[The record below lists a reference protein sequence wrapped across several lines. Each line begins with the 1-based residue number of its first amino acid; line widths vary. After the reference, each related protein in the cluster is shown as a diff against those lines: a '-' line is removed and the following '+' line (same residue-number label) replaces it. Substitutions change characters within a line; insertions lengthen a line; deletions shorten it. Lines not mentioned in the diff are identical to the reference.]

1 MSIDDPV
8 APETP
13 STARMYDYFLHGDN
27 NFPIDRAAADQVI
40 AKVGSTLT
48 RDVVWENRRF
58 LGRVV
63 RHLASECGIRQFID
77 VGAGLPSGENT
88 HQVAGRSTPDARVVY
103 VDVDPVVAEHGRRL
117 LSDEEAERIR
127 LITADAREPRRILD
141 HPDTQAV
148 LDFTQPIAL
157 LFIAVFHFIVDEENP
172 RGILDE
178 FRSRVAPGS
187 YLAISHLATD
197 KAPAEEMARMEAI
210 YRNASAPMVYR
221 DGVDIQALFD
231 GTELVSPGLVSVA
244 RWRPDGR
251 EDNQPTNRMYGGIGR
266 IR

>member
-1 MSIDDPV
+1 MSIDDPI
-8 APETP
+8 APDTP

-27 NFPIDRAAADQVI
+27 NFPIDRAAGDEVI
-40 AKVGSTLT
+40 RRVGQTLT

-58 LGRVV
+58 LGRAVH
-63 RHLASECGIRQFID
+63 HLASECGVRQFID
-77 VGAGLPSGENT
+77 VGAGLPSSENT

-103 VDVDPVVAEHGRRL
+103 VDVDPVVAEYGRQL
-117 LSDEEAERIR
+117 LSDEEAERVR
-127 LITADAREPRRILD
+127 LITADIREPRRILD

-157 LFIAVFHFIVDEENP
+157 LFIAVFHFIVDEEDP
-172 RGILDE
+172 RGIVEE
-178 FRSRVAPGS
+178 FRSRVVPGS
-187 YLAISHLATD
+187 YLAISHLAT
-197 KAPAEEMARMEAI
+197 KMEAI

-221 DGVDIQALFD
+221 DSADIEALFA
-231 GTELVSPGLVSVA
+231 GTDIVAPGLVPVA

-251 EDNQPTNRMYGGIGR
+251 EDDQPTNRMYGAVGR